1 MRSYEKYLLVD
12 ELPVIYRQ
20 PKESVALAL
29 KAAGLDIANKE
40 LKFEEA
46 TKAYHAWR
54 VKHVGS

>member
-12 ELPVIYRQ
+12 ELPVIYKQ

-29 KAAGLDIANKE
+29 KAAGLDINNKE

-46 TKAYHAWR
+46 TKAYHDWR
-54 VKHVGS
+54 TKHVRS

>member
-29 KAAGLDIANKE
+29 KAAGLDIADKE

-46 TKAYHAWR
+46 IKAYHAWR
-54 VKHVGS
+54 AKHVRS